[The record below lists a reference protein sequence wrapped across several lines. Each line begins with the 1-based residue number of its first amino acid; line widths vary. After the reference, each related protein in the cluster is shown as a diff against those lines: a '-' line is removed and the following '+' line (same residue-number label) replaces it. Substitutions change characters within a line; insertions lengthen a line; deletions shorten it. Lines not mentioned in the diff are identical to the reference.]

1 MALLLVPDR
10 TFTDKGWFDSLA
22 TAAGFFDRTYADAG
36 APPSGVYVVDSYPVL
51 WTSATTAYNVTAPAT
66 LTAGDLVWV
75 QFQNADTVGSF
86 TTVPSG
92 WTVEVPV
99 LHASGGN
106 MITAYWHVVTSGEEA
121 SPPASWNFVWANS
134 LAGNALVTILR
145 GADQTTPI
153 DVGYAAVT
161 NGTTTKTVPAI
172 TTVTDGAYVLGGGQ
186 LQSATTQSVNVPA
199 SGWVELATSCLL
211 SAGRGGVLGGK
222 GQQAVAGTTGTAA
235 FTQTSALQG
244 YAYQVAIRPA
254 AAGSPASGTAAL
266 TLTATN
272 TGASGAAVGTA
283 AVALVATGTARAA
296 VAGSAAVTLTATG
309 TARAAA
315 AGSASLTFTASGTA
329 SIPAAGSAALDLA
342 ATGSASGSSP
352 ASGTA
357 AITLTASGSARGAAS
372 GTAALTLTATGASAA
387 RASGAA
393 AITVTASGTARA
405 ASTGTAAITVTAT
418 GTARAP
424 VAGAAAMT
432 VTATGSATAGAS
444 PASGTATVELTA
456 VGAAAARAAS
466 TATVTIVATATAAG
480 AMLAQAV
487 LELTATG
494 TAEVGTAYV
503 RGSLHG
509 GTPAGPSLAV
519 GDRRTAG
526 VRTGYRAGPGLD
538 GASRAVPGV
547 GGGTPVP
554 STVKGGTP

>member
-153 DVGYAAVT
+153 DVGYASVT
-161 NGTTTKTVPAI
+161 NGTTSKIVPAI

-211 SAGRGGVLGGK
+211 SAGRGGVLGAK
-222 GQQAVAGTTGTAA
+222 GQQAVAGTTGTAT

-254 AAGSPASGTAAL
+254 AGGT
-266 TLTATN
+266 
-272 TGASGAAVGTA
+272 
-283 AVALVATGTARAA
+283 
-296 VAGSAAVTLTATG
+296 
-309 TARAAA
+309 
-315 AGSASLTFTASGTA
+315 
-329 SIPAAGSAALDLA
+329 
-342 ATGSASGSSP
+342 P

-357 AITLTASGSARGAAS
+357 AISLTATNTGTAGAGSGTAALAVVATGTARGAAS
-372 GTAALTLTATGASAA
+372 GTAALSLVATGAATAAASSTAAIALTATGTAQAPATGTAAVSLTATGA
-387 RASGAA
+387 AA
-393 AITVTASGTARA
+393 APATSTAALALVATGTATAGGGGGTPASGTAA
-405 ASTGTAAITVTAT
+405 LDITAT
-418 GTARAP
+418 GTARA
-424 VAGAAAMT
+424 VASSSAAIT
-432 VTATGSATAGAS
+432 
-444 PASGTATVELTA
+444 
-456 VGAAAARAAS
+456 
-466 TATVTIVATATAAG
+466 
-480 AMLAQAV
+480 
-487 LELTATG
+487 LTATG
-494 TAEVGTAYV
+494 TAQVPATGTAAITLTATGTAAAPATGTSAITLTATGTARTPVTGTAAITLTATGTVRAVAAGTAVMTLLAVGTATDA
-503 RGSLHG
+503 GAIPG
-509 GTPAGPSLAV
+509 GRARSGPAGPAARGQGV
-519 GDRRTAG
+519 AAPTARSG
-526 VRTGYRAGPGLD
+526 GSGPHSAGGSTAAARVTTGPTGPHAG
-538 GASRAVPGV
+538 GAS
-547 GGGTPVP
+547 
-554 STVKGGTP
+554 